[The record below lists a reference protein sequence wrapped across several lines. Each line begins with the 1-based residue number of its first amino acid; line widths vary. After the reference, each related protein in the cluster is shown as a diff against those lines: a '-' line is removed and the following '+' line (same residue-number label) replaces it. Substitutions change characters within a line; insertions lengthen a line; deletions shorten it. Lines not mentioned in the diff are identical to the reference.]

1 MSRRNG
7 ERTGAV
13 KGEEMTMADYSEFPI
28 HAQDGGTRRTLDLLQ
43 G

>member
-7 ERTGAV
+7 ERTGEV